1 MNLSIQEH
9 LPITYTTIR
18 VNGVHE
24 EGLVTISSYQVD
36 GIIKTYNK
44 QNRLKMKSNIHQ
56 VNQNDKYGDVVTL
69 SVGEGQNDAAYKAI
83 SYNLLGIILNS
94 KER

>member
-1 MNLSIQEH
+1 ML
-9 LPITYTTIR
+9 LPITCLTIHLS
-18 VNGVHE
+18 GVHE

-36 GIIKTYNK
+36 GIIKAYNK
-44 QNRLKMKSNIHQ
+44 QNRLKVKSSIPQANRD
-56 VNQNDKYGDVVTL
+56 DKYADVVTL
-69 SVGEGQNDAAYKAI
+69 SVGKSQNDAAYKAI

>member
-1 MNLSIQEH
+1 
-9 LPITYTTIR
+9 
-18 VNGVHE
+18 
-24 EGLVTISSYQVD
+24 VTISTYQVD
-36 GIIKTYNK
+36 GIIKAYSK
-44 QNRLKMKSNIHQ
+44 QSRLKVKSSIPQGNRD
-56 VNQNDKYGDVVTL
+56 DKYADVVTL